1 MGLQM
6 DELCP
11 MKHGATFNFTLTS
24 YHLFFFFFFGQ
35 MLIAESSPIFKEQNQ
50 RKVELNF
57 N

>member
-24 YHLFFFFFFGQ
+24 YHLFFFFFGQ
-35 MLIAESSPIFKEQNQ
+35 MLIAESSPIFKGQNQ